1 MKFNIIFSKRDEY
14 TDYMRFYRTDMVNV
28 FIGNRNSGI
37 SFSIKRFLAD
47 LKANKNVTITEYE
60 KIDLGFSKIVH
71 DFKSIHKV
79 TLGQFVMF
87 PQIKNGDVLSIN
99 ASENELLVNELLSS
113 NEIKYSIFI
122 H

>member
-28 FIGNRNSGI
+28 FIGKRNSGI